1 MSGNSSCGLSTKR
14 RNLDN
19 AAEQLTPVP
28 SANTV
33 HHYLPD
39 PLRTEIEMLKDKL
52 KALVSHQLPTHV
64 VGSGCQVTIDRML
77 TPYHGL
83 AHQACDQIRH
93 RAAKAGTSHFH
104 G

>member
-1 MSGNSSCGLSTKR
+1 MFGNSSCGLSAKR

-33 HHYLPD
+33 RHYLSD
-39 PLRTEIEMLKDKL
+39 PLRTEIETLENKL
-52 KALVSHQLPTHV
+52 KTLVSHQLPTHV

-83 AHQACDQIRH
+83 AHQACDQIR
-93 RAAKAGTSHFH
+93 RRTANANTSHFH